1 MQRTVT
7 SSLINSYELL
17 MSPINSETDG
27 HTEVITVALRCGES
41 VVNRVNR
48 PFAAAYQLAVLH
60 VCPDS

>member
-1 MQRTVT
+1 
-7 SSLINSYELL
+7 